1 MTLRNEDRVILDTV
15 VLGGVTV
22 TVTEISYDYKP
33 WSRTGDAPI
42 ERSSYKSIDLEGSE
56 GDDLA
61 HLNAAR
67 IVLEALAQLDDDFTL
82 ANGYYDLETIVEYIE
97 ETASELAEGLEIH
110 FIYERNGRQREY
122 TPRSLWEPSGGCEW
136 DESASEYDYGWDL

>member
-1 MTLRNEDRVILDTV
+1 MTLRNESREILDTI

-22 TVTEISYDYKP
+22 TCTEISYDYKP
-33 WSRTGDAPI
+33 WSRTGDAPF
-42 ERSSYKSIDLEGSE
+42 ERTSYKSIDVEGHE

-61 HLNAAR
+61 HLNNVR
-67 IVLEALAQLDDDFTL
+67 IVLEALAQVDDEDFL
-82 ANGYYDLETIVEYIE
+82 FGGRDLETLVEYIE
-97 ETASELAEGLEIH
+97 ETASEAAEELEIH

-122 TPRSLWEPSGGCEW
+122 TPRSLWQPSGGCEW